1 LSDVID
7 KDLTGH
13 WSERDL
19 DPHSVELGEV
29 AFRSD
34 GTGWLYWSSWSK
46 SFSLHRFTW
55 QVPGPG
61 RVDVHFGHYFA
72 GTWHPDDTHEVETD
86 ELDERVLELSY
97 TIKPASGDIG
107 PVLEFDQRL
116 DAWTAGNRFALTDS
130 PLDDPTA

>member
-1 LSDVID
+1 MRDVID
-7 KDLTGH
+7 KELIGH

-29 AFRSD
+29 AFRPD

-55 QVPGPG
+55 RAAGSG
-61 RVDVHFGHYFA
+61 RVDVHLLRYFA
-72 GTWHPDDTHEVETD
+72 GIWHPDDTHEVESE
-86 ELDERVLELSY
+86 ELAERTLELKY
-97 TIKPASGDIG
+97 TIKPADGDIG

-116 DAWTAGNRFALTDS
+116 DEWTIGNRFALTDS